1 MPWPSA
7 ASSWCA
13 RRSLRWPAELPRL
26 FWIAPALAAVVRLA
40 VLAASPLPPETF
52 EYDELARNVLAGRG
66 YVLEHNGTSY
76 RGYSS
81 GLVYTALSVAF
92 YALGSIG
99 PELLRL
105 AQFAIAAATT
115 VVVIVIAGHFGAG
128 RAALWAGILVAT
140 HPALVY
146 YDVRKLH
153 PLGLDAL
160 LPAALLGAVLASR
173 YAGVWACAGCGLL
186 LGLASLERLTFLP
199 MLVVAAFWLADGLPW
214 RDRARRLAAFGAA
227 TLLTLA
233 PWLVHTHAVF
243 GAPILST
250 MTAEYFFLGNV
261 PPSSGSLHLPS
272 GARVM
277 DAAPS
282 AMLERLAAADE
293 RGQARIFRETS
304 YEFVSREPGRFVAGV
319 LRKLLYFWTWAPQT
333 GVLYPAHY
341 RRVYLALY
349 TVLLAAAISGAWRL
363 RHAAPRAMGLI
374 LALCA
379 TVSLLQALLYFELRH
394 RWALEPLLVVLA
406 LYAVPATSA
415 PRPEA
420 PAVRSGG
427 TGRRSD
433 AGALR

>member
-1 MPWPSA
+1 V
-7 ASSWCA
+7 SSSCA

-26 FWIAPALAAVVRLA
+26 FWIAPALAVVVRLA
-40 VLAASPLPPETF
+40 AFAASLLPPETF
-52 EYDELARNVLAGRG
+52 EYDALARNVLSGRG
-66 YVLEHNGTSY
+66 YVYEHNGTPY

-115 VVVIVIAGHFGAG
+115 IAVIFTAGHLGAG
-128 RAALWAGILVAT
+128 RAAVVAGALVAM

-160 LPAALLGAVLASR
+160 LPAAFLAAVLASR
-173 YAGVWACAGCGLL
+173 HAGAWAAAGCGVL

-199 MLVVAAFWLADGLPW
+199 MLVVAAFWLADGLSW
-214 RDRARRLAAFGAA
+214 RDRVRRLAAFASA
-227 TLLTLA
+227 TLMTLA
-233 PWLVHTHAVF
+233 PWLVHTHVVF

-250 MTAEYFFLGNV
+250 MTPEYFFLGNV

-272 GARVM
+272 GVRVI
-277 DAAPS
+277 DAAPPEVH
-282 AMLERLAAADE
+282 AKLAAADE
-293 RGQARIFRETS
+293 RGQARIFREAS
-304 YEFVSREPGRFVAGV
+304 SEFVTREPGRFAAGV
-319 LRKLLYFWTWAPQT
+319 ARKLLYFWTWAPQT

-341 RRVYLALY
+341 RRLYLALY
-349 TVLLAAAISGAWRL
+349 TILLTAAIVGAWNR
-363 RHAAPRAMGLI
+363 RKVARRALGLI

-394 RWALEPLLVVLA
+394 RWGLEPLLVVLA
-406 LYAVPATSA
+406 VFAVPATSG

-420 PAVRSGG
+420 PAARSGG
-427 TGRRSD
+427 TGRRSG